1 MQEITKEGKTV
12 EEAVKKALAEL
23 GVTRDK
29 VEIEIE
35 VLEEE
40 EKGLFG
46 MEGAGKAR
54 VRVKLKENST

>member
-23 GVTRDK
+23 GVARDK
-29 VEIEIE
+29 VEIE

-46 MEGAGKAR
+46 MEGASKAR
-54 VRVKLKENST
+54 VRVRLKGGST